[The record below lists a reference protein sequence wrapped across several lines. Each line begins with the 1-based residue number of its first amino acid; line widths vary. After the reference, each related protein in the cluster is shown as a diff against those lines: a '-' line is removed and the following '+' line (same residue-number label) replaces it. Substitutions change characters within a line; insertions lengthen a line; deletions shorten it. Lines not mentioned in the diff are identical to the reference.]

1 MPMWAREMRPVP
13 KGYIT
18 VSGGY
23 RSVTSTS
30 FRRIAGSVNGG
41 L

>member
-18 VSGGY
+18 ISESY
-23 RSVTSTS
+23 RNVTSTS
-30 FRRIAGSVNGG
+30 FRRIAGNVKGG